1 MPEFIPVEYDPFA
14 TEKTKPVLTTEPQRE
29 ILANIFLGGHAA
41 NCSYIESVSLNI
53 RGPLDPAL
61 IRIALSRVIERHRA
75 LRSVFSTDGL
85 TFTFADP
92 LADLLEETDLSLLG
106 EEERAA
112 KLREIL
118 DREAEEAFAIHTGP
132 LYRFRLVK
140 HQHQLHQLILSFHH
154 LVCDGWSIGIIMKDL
169 GTLYSALKTGIQA
182 DLPEPADFTV
192 YAANTAIYEEGSS
205 YANDLEY
212 WVSKFQ
218 RSLPSFEFPPD
229 KPRPAVRTF
238 NAYRTDVAVPEPL
251 VEKIRKTAAQKGVSY
266 VTFLTSAYE
275 VFLSRITQNQD
286 VTLALPAAGQPATE
300 HYDLVGHCVNVLP
313 LRSEVDHEM
322 TVFDYLK
329 KRKTSLLDDYEHQR
343 ITFGSLVRKLNI
355 PRDPSRIPLVPIAFN
370 LDIGITDGVYFD
382 GCTFEFTTNPRHY
395 ENFEIAINASGEG
408 NRLTLE
414 CLFNTDL
421 FAKELMRSR
430 MENFIVMLD
439 GIITNPDQPIA
450 TLPLLTPVEKE
461 LFFEKWNPIDRDF
474 HVDKTLHEWF
484 EEIANTF
491 PDRIALASGE
501 LSMTYR
507 ELNDR
512 ANFVSDHIVQ
522 RNIPMQSFIGILTH
536 RNFDVITAILG
547 VLKSGCAYVP
557 IDPAYPADR
566 IFYIL
571 KDAGCPL
578 LIVSESLQTLAGDY
592 SGDMM
597 IIDTLLKES
606 SSISITANPRKGTT
620 PHDLAYM
627 IYTSGSTGQPKGA
640 LLEHRNVTR
649 LFAAS
654 QPLFHFNESDVW
666 TMFHSAAFDVSVW
679 EMWGALLHGGRLV
692 IVPRDTSRD
701 PQSFYRLMRNEKV
714 TILIQTPA
722 SLLPLVAY
730 DDTISD
736 HSQRITSLRYVMF
749 GGEAFE
755 PQRLKPWFIHHGDTH
770 PQVIHQYG
778 ITETTVIVTNRRLT
792 MADTEGHNCAIGV
805 PIPDLQVYLLDKH
818 QQPVPLGLPG
828 ELCVGGAGVGRG
840 YLSREELTASRFIF
854 NEFNPFSGTRMY
866 RSGDLA
872 RYRPNGDLEYLG
884 RIDTQVKIH
893 GFRIELGEIEFVI
906 GKHPDVKQQAVITG
920 DDASGSKRL
929 IAYVVMHDGKTL
941 QVNEFREF
949 LRNDL
954 PDYMIPAA
962 IVTLDRLPVTSN
974 GKLDIKALPSPELSM
989 PDRGPVEE
997 PANVIEEALNN
1008 IWCDVLCL
1016 PVVGRSDNFFE
1027 LGGHSIL
1034 GVQLLNHLEK
1044 ELGVK
1049 LELPVLF
1056 GSPTIREL
1064 AAIIAN
1070 RGVNKPIP
1078 SIVPLQPKGNKT
1090 PLFCIHMHNGN
1101 IHRWRVL
1108 IKHLGNDQPIYA
1120 IQPVG
1125 IDVNNEPHHNIEEM
1139 AAHYISLMRSV
1150 QPAGPY
1156 RLAGLCFGGMVVFEM
1171 ALQLQRMNE
1180 KVDFLGMVN
1189 NYAPVENP
1197 NLTRLTKGIDKFLK
1211 MNASEK
1217 VKYLMEKNKH
1227 VAGSLLKKIGIHTD
1241 QDHGTVNE
1249 MMIDDPS
1256 TSSFEA
1262 GHDLRTIHSKAL
1274 MHYHPTEVFQG
1285 NLMVVRSGEPIE
1297 KDYNEKMGWDRLVA
1311 GQIEI
1316 RSVAGS
1322 DNDTIIT
1329 DEPYNVELSA
1339 VFREFLAK

>member
-1 MPEFIPVEYDPFA
+1 MPEFIPVDYDPFA
-14 TEKTKPVLTTEPQRE
+14 PEVTKPVATTEPQRE
-29 ILANIFLGGHAA
+29 ILANIFLGGPAA
-41 NCSYIESVSLNI
+41 SCSYIESVSLYI
-53 RGPLDPAL
+53 KGSLDPAL
-61 IRIALSRVIERHRA
+61 VRLALLQVIERHRA

-85 TFTFADP
+85 TFKVADPVADP
-92 LADLLEETDLSLLG
+92 LEEADLSSLK
-106 EEERAA
+106 EEERTE
-112 KLREIL
+112 KLKEIL

-132 LYRFRLVK
+132 LYRFRLIK
-140 HQHQLHQLILSFHH
+140 HKEQLYQLILSFHH

-169 GTLYSALKTGIQA
+169 GAVYTALKTGKQA
-182 DLPEPADFTV
+182 DLPDPVDYTV
-192 YAANTAIYEEGSS
+192 YAADTANYEEGPH
-205 YANDLEY
+205 YTADLDY
-212 WVSKFQ
+212 WLSKYRQ
-218 RSLPSFEFPPD
+218 QLPSFEFPSD

-266 VTFLTSAYE
+266 VTFLTSAFE
-275 VFLSRITQNQD
+275 VFLSRVTQNQD

-300 HYDLVGHCVNVLP
+300 HYHLVGHCVNVLP
-313 LRSEVDHEM
+313 LRSEVDHEI
-322 TVFDYLK
+322 TFSDYLK
-329 KRKTSLLDDYEHQR
+329 KRKSSLLDDYEHQR

-370 LDIGITDGVYFD
+370 LDIGITDGVHFEE
-382 GCTFEFTTNPRHY
+382 CTFEFKTNPRHY

-421 FAKELMRSR
+421 FDQELMRSR
-430 MENFIVMLD
+430 MENFIVMLE
-439 GIITNPDQPIA
+439 GIITNPDQTIA
-450 TLPLLTPVEKE
+450 TLPLLTAREKE
-461 LFFEKWNPIDRDF
+461 LFFEKWNPIDRDY

-484 EEIANTF
+484 EEIVNSY
-491 PDRIALASGE
+491 PDRVALTSGAS
-501 LSMTYR
+501 SMTYR

-512 ANFVSDHIVQ
+512 ANDVAEHIAQ
-522 RNIPMQSFIGILTH
+522 RNIPVQSFIGILTH

-547 VLKSGCAYVP
+547 VLKAGCAYVP
-557 IDPAYPADR
+557 MDPAYPPDR
-566 IFYIL
+566 ISYIL
-571 KDAGCPL
+571 NDAECPL
-578 LIVSESLQTLAGDY
+578 LIVSDSLQSLAGEY
-592 SGDMM
+592 RGDRMV
-597 IIDTLLKES
+597 IDTLQKEHS
-606 SSISITANPRKGTT
+606 SPSKTAHPRKGVT

-627 IYTSGSTGQPKGA
+627 IYTSGSTGKPKGS

-649 LFAAS
+649 LFSAS

-679 EMWGALLHGGRLV
+679 EMWGALLYGGRLV

-701 PQSFYRLMRNEKV
+701 PQSFNRLMCDEKV

-736 HSQRITSLRYVMF
+736 PSQRTTTLRYVMF

-755 PQRLKPWFIHHGDTH
+755 PQRLKPWFIHHGDMH

-840 YLSREELTASRFIF
+840 YLNREELTASRFIF
-854 NEFNPFSGTRMY
+854 NEFNPFSGTRLY

-872 RYRPNGDLEYLG
+872 RYRPDGDLEYLG

-906 GKHPDVKQQAVITG
+906 GKHPDVKQHAVVTG
-920 DDASGSKRL
+920 DDASGNKRL
-929 IAYVVMHDGKTL
+929 IAYVVMRDGKTL
-941 QVNEFREF
+941 QVNDLREF
-949 LRNDL
+949 IRVDL
-954 PDYMIPAA
+954 PDYMIPSAF
-962 IVTLDRLPVTSN
+962 IVLDHLPVTSN
-974 GKLDIKALPSPELSM
+974 GKLDRKALPSPELATT
-989 PDRGPVEE
+989 DRGPVEE
-997 PANVIEEALNN
+997 PTNVIEE
-1008 IWCDVLCL
+1008 VLCNTWCNILGL
-1016 PVVGRSDNFFE
+1016 PVVSRSDSFFE

-1056 GSPTIREL
+1056 GSPTIKEL
-1064 AAIIAN
+1064 AAIITN
-1070 RGVNKPIP
+1070 RGVSKPIP
-1078 SIVPLQPKGNKT
+1078 SLMPLQPKGHKT

-1108 IKHLGNDQPIYA
+1108 IKHLGNDQPLYA
-1120 IQPVG
+1120 LQPVG
-1125 IDVNNEPHHNIEEM
+1125 IDINNEPHRSIEEM
-1139 AAHYISLMRSV
+1139 ASHYIQLIRSV

-1171 ALQLQRMNE
+1171 ALQWQRMNE
-1180 KVDFLGMVN
+1180 KVDFLSMVN

-1197 NLTRLTKGIDKFLK
+1197 NLNRLTKGIDKFLK
-1211 MNASEK
+1211 MDASEK
-1217 VKYLMEKNKH
+1217 VKYLVEKNKNIT
-1227 VAGSLLKKIGIHTD
+1227 GSLLKKIGIPLD

-1249 MMIDDPS
+1249 VMIDDPS
-1256 TSSFEA
+1256 TSRFEA

-1274 MHYHPTEVFQG
+1274 MHYHPTEVFHG
-1285 NLMVVRSGEPIE
+1285 NLLVVRSGEPSE
-1297 KDYNEKMGWDRLVA
+1297 KGYNEKMGWDRLVS

-1329 DEPYNVELSA
+1329 DEPYNVELSSI
-1339 VFREFLAK
+1339 FREFLAK